1 MTSLRWA
8 TTLILAAVFSVLAV
22 FGGAASYI
30 VARKESNEFLD
41 LQQRQIARYVGDL
54 TFVAP
59 GDVALPPHD
68 TEDDYVIEVSYT
80 DGRAPRSSNEAIV
93 IPDQPATGFSEFD
106 NAIGHWRVFSL
117 VTPERTVQVAQQT
130 FVRKEI
136 AADAAIR
143 AILPFVLAI
152 PVSWLVVTLVVGR
165 TFRRLERLADDIARR
180 EATDQSPIEMA
191 IIPREIQ
198 PLIMAIN
205 DLLSRLKRSMA
216 RQREFLSD
224 AAHELRTPLAA
235 LTIQIGN
242 IRQAENNSELDA
254 RLAELQAGARRAS
267 ALASQ
272 LLRMARYES
281 MDGPTEHETIRLDE
295 LTKDVVSGL
304 IPLADQRGVDLG
316 FGAMASAEVTGSN
329 ADLRALLEIL
339 VDNAVRYTPSGGIV
353 DVAIAERA
361 GRIEL
366 SVSDTGPGVPEDMLP
381 RLTERFFRGHQ
392 SNEEGS
398 GLGLAIARTI
408 AQRHDLDL
416 LLSNRRDCRGF
427 SAILSFPRLQDPT
440 GFSAQSG

>member
-1 MTSLRWA
+1 MISLRWA

-30 VARKESNEFLD
+30 GARKESSEFLD

-59 GDVALPPHD
+59 SEVSLPPHD
-68 TEDDYVIEVSYT
+68 TEDDYVIEVSYA
-80 DGRAPRSSNEAIV
+80 DGRPQRSSNEAIV

-130 FVRKEI
+130 FVRQEI
-136 AADAAIR
+136 AADAAVR
-143 AILPFVLAI
+143 AILPFVVAI

-165 TFRRLERLADDIARR
+165 TFRRLERLADDIAGR

-191 IIPREIQ
+191 KVPREIL
-198 PLIMAIN
+198 PLITAIN
-205 DLLSRLKRSMA
+205 DLLWRLKRAMA

-224 AAHELRTPLAA
+224 AAHELRTPLTA

-281 MDGPTEHETIRLDE
+281 MDVATEHEMIRLDE
-295 LTKDVVSGL
+295 LAMDVVSGL

-316 FGAMASAEVTGSN
+316 FGAMMTANVTGSN

-339 VDNAVRYTPSGGIV
+339 IDNAVRYTPSGGIV
-353 DVAIAERA
+353 DIAIAEHV

-366 SVSDTGPGVPEDMLP
+366 SVSDSGPGVPDDMLP
-381 RLTERFFRGHQ
+381 RLTERFFRAHH

-416 LLSNRRDCRGF
+416 RLSNRQDCQGF
-427 SAILSFPRLQDPT
+427 RAILSFPPSRDPA
-440 GFSAQSG
+440 GSSA